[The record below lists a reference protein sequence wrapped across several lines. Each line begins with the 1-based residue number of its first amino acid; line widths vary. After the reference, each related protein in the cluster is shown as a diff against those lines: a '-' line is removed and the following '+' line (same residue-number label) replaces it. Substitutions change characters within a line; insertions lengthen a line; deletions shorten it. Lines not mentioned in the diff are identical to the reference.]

1 MKKEDLIAQGL
12 TEEQAKFVMT
22 EHGKT
27 VTTLNAQID
36 TLKQSETDLKTQNTK
51 HEQDLATLK
60 KDNADNEALQ
70 KRITDLE
77 TENTTQKTEHE
88 AALTAIQ
95 RESALTALLS
105 DSKVKNA
112 KAVSALLD
120 QEKIIFKDG
129 ELSGA
134 KEQIEA
140 LQKSD
145 GYLFELGSRQSGYD
159 PVGGGNHNPD
169 ESGSFGKEVAESVVP
184 EIKKNSYFS

>member
-70 KRITDLE
+70 KRIADLE

-169 ESGSFGKEVAESVVP
+169 ESGSLGKEVAESVVP

>member
-70 KRITDLE
+70 KRITELE

-105 DSKVKNA
+105 ESKVKNA

-134 KEQIEA
+134 KEQLEA

-145 GYLFELGSRQSGYD
+145 GYLFDLGSRPSGYD
-159 PVGGGNHNPD
+159 PAGGGNSNPD
-169 ESGSFGKEVAESVVP
+169 ESGSLGKEVAESVVP